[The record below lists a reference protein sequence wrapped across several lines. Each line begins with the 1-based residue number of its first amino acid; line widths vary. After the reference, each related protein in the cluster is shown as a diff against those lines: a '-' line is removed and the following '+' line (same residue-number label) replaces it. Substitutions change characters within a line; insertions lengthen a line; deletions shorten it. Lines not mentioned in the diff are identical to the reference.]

1 MAKAKGWVFDSH
13 SGGVKITPAKQ
24 ELVKRRVLAYA
35 QGHYAGKFSRLEFKF
50 RGALCY
56 VDAFTEPEEFEG
68 THPTASFGETKE
80 EYMERLRNTPTHLVR
95 MRHFDTER
103 WSAAFYT
110 YSNERYEPCFLRSG
124 DFVGTMEEA
133 FDIGAVYL

>member
-1 MAKAKGWVFDSH
+1 MATAKGWFFDPH

-24 ELVKRRVLAYA
+24 ELVKRRILAYA
-35 QGHYAGKFSRLEFKF
+35 QEHYAGKFLRLEFRF

-56 VDAFTEPEEFEG
+56 VDAFCESDEKSWSP
-68 THPTASFGETKE
+68 AYSRETKE
-80 EYMERLRNTPTHLVR
+80 EFVERLRNTPTHLVR

-110 YSNERYEPCFLRSG
+110 YSNERYEPCFLSSG
-124 DFVGTMEEA
+124 NFTGTMEEA